1 MTDLLF
7 WLAVVCCAAAQAV
20 IVRSAVR
27 APLEGGGLDGVPRPR
42 RAAELLWTLLPAAFL
57 GGVLALTWRA
67 IHGS

>member
-1 MTDLLF
+1 
-7 WLAVVCCAAAQAV
+7 V